1 MTDLFIFLTVFFT
14 YPNRQ
19 GMQADQNMML
29 HGKIIFFIMLG
40 LVQSFVA
47 GTEAQCMYAQRCMV
61 MHACLLW
68 LKLMIL
74 HVMYVNDDM
83 MLICCCHDYN
93 IAVKKERKKVVA
105 MATAAEDDN
114 GRVMS
119 LTALQEDDVGGGI
132 FVI

>member
-29 HGKIIFFIMLG
+29 YGKIIFVIMLG

-74 HVMYVNDDM
+74 HVVYVNDDM

-93 IAVKKERKKVVA
+93 TAVEKTKQNKNVVA

-114 GRVMS
+114 SLVMS
-119 LTALQEDDVGGGI
+119 LTVLQ
-132 FVI
+132 